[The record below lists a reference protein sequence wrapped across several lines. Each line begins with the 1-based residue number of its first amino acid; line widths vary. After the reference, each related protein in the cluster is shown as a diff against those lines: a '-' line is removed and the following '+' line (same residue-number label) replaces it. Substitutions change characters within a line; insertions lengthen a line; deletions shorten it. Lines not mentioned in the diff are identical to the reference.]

1 MESFRPLKSQ
11 KVVSSPFP
19 QYWLLTKSILIPLA
33 ISTFRPHVWR
43 IAYHSSHEV
52 DLSPFAQIAAGFTW
66 QNLEG
71 ASVESS
77 RPFGDCLLHQL
88 PPIHK
93 SLWEPLYHRRV
104 CLSQRCHA
112 LRVSQVC
119 WNKVS
124 RFAWIPTISSFQN
137 SKVLHFPRFLHFRI
151 LRWLA
156 LHVSNIFRV
165 QRCLALRDL
174 SMLRTLRVSSFAC
187 FKHFQNFMVS
197 DFACF

>member
-1 MESFRPLKSQ
+1 M
-11 KVVSSPFP
+11 
-19 QYWLLTKSILIPLA
+19 
-33 ISTFRPHVWR
+33 
-43 IAYHSSHEV
+43 
-52 DLSPFAQIAAGFTW
+52 
-66 QNLEG
+66 
-71 ASVESS
+71 ESS
-77 RPFGDCLLHQL
+77 RAFGDCNLHQL

-93 SLWEPLYHRRV
+93 SLWEPLYHHRV

-119 WNKVS
+119 WNRVS

-151 LRWLA
+151 WRCLA

-174 SMLRTLRVSSFAC
+174 SMFRTLRVSSFAC

-197 DFACF
+197 DFACFFRFQNCKVSDFPCFQLFQEWTVLNRVIHQTFDVCIIDDS